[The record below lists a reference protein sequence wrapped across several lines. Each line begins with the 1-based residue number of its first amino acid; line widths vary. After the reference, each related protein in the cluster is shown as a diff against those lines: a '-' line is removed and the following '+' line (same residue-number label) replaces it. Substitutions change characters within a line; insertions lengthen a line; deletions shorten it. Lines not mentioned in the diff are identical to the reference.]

1 MNVQK
6 RHKTDGNRGWG
17 KMDEVRDT
25 DTGFLLA
32 TGRGQGVNNPELEP
46 WGHRK
51 PAQSTQVNGGCE
63 VGSACSQPLMSWAEP
78 HYLGP

>member
-6 RHKTDGNRGWG
+6 QHKTDGNRGWG

-32 TGRGQGVNNPELEP
+32 T
-46 WGHRK
+46 
-51 PAQSTQVNGGCE
+51 
-63 VGSACSQPLMSWAEP
+63 
-78 HYLGP
+78 